1 MVTESSSRLRPLSF
15 GDILDTVFR
24 LYRNN
29 FLTMIGI
36 VAILQIPIVLLQ
48 IASTFFFGEAI
59 TADIYNLL
67 DSLPAFDHTTQ
78 SFTELPIANITSF
91 LGIAAI
97 IGLIEAIVLQPIISG
112 AVVRAVSERYHQRP
126 ISLGKAYD
134 YKFTKMGSLI
144 LSRFLI
150 GILIIVALVAG
161 FFLLF
166 VVSFFITAIGQ
177 IGGGDDGIAALAG
190 LLGVLGILGG
200 SLVIAALMFVAWASF
215 LFVDQAIVLE
225 DNGPIDGIVRSWR
238 LFGGAIWRVVGIMLV
253 TWLLLQVL
261 TFIPGLLMSFVT
273 TMMFGDSIELF
284 SLKQNIDT
292 IVTYTTQ
299 ILVLPFLLG
308 VYTVLYYDLR
318 VRKEGYDLEMAIAE
332 PYESPVYPYETN

>member
-48 IASTFFFGEAI
+48 VASTFFFGAGVV
-59 TADIYNLL
+59 TDIYNLL
-67 DSLPAFDHTTQ
+67 DSLPAFDPTSQ
-78 SFTELPIANITSF
+78 SFAELPIANITSF

-97 IGLIEAIVLQPIISG
+97 IGLVEAIVLQPIISG
-112 AVVRAVSERYHQRP
+112 AVVRAVSDRYHQRT

-134 YKFTKMGSLI
+134 YKVTKMLSLI
-144 LSRFLI
+144 ASRFLI
-150 GILIIVALVAG
+150 AILVIMALVVASLI
-161 FFLLF
+161 FFLI
-166 VVSFFITAIGQ
+166 SFFFGMIASV
-177 IGGGDDGIAALAG
+177 GGDSVIG
-190 LLGVLGILGG
+190 LMTGLVGMLGILG
-200 SLVIAALMFVAWASF
+200 SILFAAALVFIVWASF

-238 LFGGAIWRVVGIMLV
+238 LFKGSMWRVVGIMLV